1 MTLPFVLVYVD
12 DLFLSLCSTCIKT
25 CPNNNYQCRRL
36 SDTIKY
42 QTLAL
47 PKDLPTQIDLI
58 RLVVVV
64 TNDQTQHRNSYF
76 SIKDREEAE
85 NVSYYCELLVSLLW
99 SLLLLSM
106 IPKPVLPCN
115 SVIFQNMLLKTKFT
129 HQTYK

>member
-1 MTLPFVLVYVD
+1 MTLPFVLVYVN

-25 CPNNNYQCRRL
+25 CPSNNYQCRRL

-85 NVSYYCELLVSLLW
+85 NVSLVLLLW

-115 SVIFQNMLLKTKFT
+115 YQCNISKHVVENKTYT
-129 HQTYK
+129 SNI